1 MNEVPMNK
9 NNVPVPINISWHMW
23 PDCNFSCDYC
33 YATFRDIPSTLSEE
47 DCIKVLEL
55 MAESG
60 TQKVTFVGGE
70 PTLCPFLHK
79 LIRRAK
85 ELGMVTMLVT
95 NGTRLRN
102 PSVKEMIP
110 NLDWISISI
119 DASDPQIN
127 AELGRGSPLFHEYC
141 LDIFEELSKHK
152 HLRLKIN
159 TVVTQLNKDDDMKG
173 LIRRLNPERWKVFQ
187 VLPIGGQ
194 NDGKVERLLITADE
208 FSAYVERHQELHAEG
223 LGPIHEDNEAM
234 TGTYLM
240 MDALGRF
247 FSNKTGSHVYT
258 DSILDAGMDTA
269 LIQLGWDVEGF
280 VARQGIYEWRHPDVQ
295 TIDNEPVDVSNE
307 T

>member
-1 MNEVPMNK
+1 MMNEVPINE
-9 NNVPVPINISWHMW
+9 NNIPVPINISWHLW
-23 PDCNFSCDYC
+23 PHCNFSCDYC

-47 DCIKVLEL
+47 DCLKVLGI

-70 PTLCPFLHK
+70 PTLCPFLHN

-95 NGTRLRN
+95 NGSRLRSPN
-102 PSVKEMIP
+102 VQGMIKY
-110 NLDWISISI
+110 LDWVSISI
-119 DASDPQIN
+119 DSSNPEIN
-127 AELGRGSPLFHEYC
+127 AQLGRGAPLYHDYC
-141 LDIFEELSKHK
+141 LDVFEELSQHR

-159 TVVTQLNKDDDMKG
+159 TVVTKLNKNDDMKN
-173 LIRRLNPERWKVFQ
+173 LIRRLKPERWKVFQ

-194 NDGKVERLLITADE
+194 NDGGVEPLLITSKE
-208 FSAYVERHQELHAEG
+208 FGDYVKRHEVLHDEG

-258 DSILDAGMDTA
+258 KSILDVGMDSA

-295 TIDNEPVDVSNE
+295 VINEPEDVSNE
-307 T
+307 A